1 MYWVLNAQQSATTN
15 RNTRRVFKKWHFN
28 LCFELK
34 KIEIGEVDQKL
45 FYFENGNK

>member
-1 MYWVLNAQQSATTN
+1 MLSSRQLLIASTTLDV
-15 RNTRRVFKKWHFN
+15 RLKRHFN
-28 LCFELK
+28 LYFEPK

>member
-1 MYWVLNAQQSATTN
+1 MLSSRQLLIASATLDM
-15 RNTRRVFKKWHFN
+15 RLKHFN

-34 KIEIGEVDQKL
+34 KIEIDEVDQKL

>member
-1 MYWVLNAQQSATTN
+1 MALINAQHSVTTN
-15 RNTRRVFKKWHFN
+15 IDNTRRAFERLHFN

>member
-1 MYWVLNAQQSATTN
+1 MLSSRQLLIASATLDVRLKIDILTF
-15 RNTRRVFKKWHFN
+15 VF
-28 LCFELK
+28 EPK